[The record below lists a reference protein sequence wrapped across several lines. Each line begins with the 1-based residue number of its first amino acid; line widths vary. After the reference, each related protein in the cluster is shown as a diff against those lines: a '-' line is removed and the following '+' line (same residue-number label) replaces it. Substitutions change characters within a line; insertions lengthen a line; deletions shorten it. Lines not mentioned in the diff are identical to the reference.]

1 MEKSE
6 ACTIR
11 IMSTNY
17 TNLLPFLTQQST
29 TKIEHYWT
37 RELPVKLTWFVEKV
51 ATRMSKISK

>member
-11 IMSTNY
+11 I
-17 TNLLPFLTQQST
+17 PFLTQQST